1 MPRATGKRCAQGR
14 PRRNVIDE
22 DNVGAYHVWVRWF
35 HGAVGRVEA
44 MAQHAARTGRRWI
57 QGERRCQDAFT

>member
-1 MPRATGKRCAQGR
+1 MPR
-14 PRRNVIDE
+14 PRRSEVFAE
-22 DNVGAYHVWVRWF
+22 ETVGIYHCVNRWVRWF